1 MKNKMIILAF
11 LAGSNGFAV
20 ENEIRMEPIAGK
32 VSFEA
37 IGRPNMLVINGSGE
51 GVSSNLKISSSKLSG
66 EVSFRLES
74 LKTGIVERDQEMKEK
89 YLDIKNFPLAKLIFS
104 EFQMP
109 AGWSITNPKVVESS
123 FRGKFSLH
131 GVEREITGLYS
142 IDPGLKKS
150 TAKFDI
156 KLSDFKI
163 QLPEYLGIKVADFV
177 KVSVA
182 IDKLIVV
189 K

>member
-1 MKNKMIILAF
+1 MVF
-11 LAGSNGFAV
+11 LSGICLHAS
-20 ENEIRMEPIAGK
+20 ENEIKMEPGSGR

-37 IGRPNMLVINGSGE
+37 VGRPKMLVINGTGE
-51 GVSSNLKISSSKLSG
+51 GVSSSLKIINAKISG

-74 LKTGIVERDQEMKEK
+74 LKTGIEERDQDMKEK
-89 YLDIKNFPLAKLIFS
+89 YLEVKSFPIAKLTFS

-109 AGWSITNPKVVESS
+109 AGWSLKNPKVVESS
-123 FRGKFSLH
+123 FRAKFSLH

-142 IDPGLKKS
+142 IDSALKKS
-150 TAKFDI
+150 TAKFDV

-177 KVSVA
+177 KVSVL

>member
-1 MKNKMIILAF
+1 MKIRTAILILLSGACS
-11 LAGSNGFAV
+11 LAL
-20 ENEIRMEPIAGK
+20 ENEIKTEPGAGTVK
-32 VSFEA
+32 FEA
-37 IGRPNMLVINGSGE
+37 IGRPNMLFINGTGE
-51 GVSSNLKISSSKLSG
+51 GVSSNLKIIDSKISG

-74 LKTGIVERDQEMKEK
+74 LKTGIEQRDHDMKEK
-89 YLDIKNFPLAKLIFS
+89 YLEIKQYPLAKLIFS
-104 EFQMP
+104 QFQMP
-109 AGWSITNPKVVESS
+109 AGWSIKNPKVVESS
-123 FRGKFSLH
+123 FRGKFLLH

-142 IDPGLKKS
+142 IDPSLKKS

-177 KVSVA
+177 KVSVV
-182 IDKLIVV
+182 IDKLEVV

>member
-1 MKNKMIILAF
+1 MKIRIAILVF
-11 LAGSNGFAV
+11 LSGACGRAI
-20 ENEIRMEPIAGK
+20 ENEIKFEPGTGTVK
-32 VSFEA
+32 FEA
-37 IGRPNMLVINGSGE
+37 VGRPKMLVINGTGE
-51 GVSSNLKISSSKLSG
+51 GVASNLKISNSKISG

-74 LKTGIVERDQEMKEK
+74 LKTGIEQRDQDMKEK
-89 YLDIKNFPLAKLIFS
+89 YLEIKNYPVAKLSFS

-109 AGWSITNPKVVESS
+109 AGWSVKNPKVVESS
-123 FRGKFSLH
+123 FRGNFTLH

-142 IDPGLKKS
+142 IDPSLKKS

-163 QLPEYLGIKVADFV
+163 RLPEYLGIKVADFV
-177 KVSVA
+177 KVSVS
-182 IDKLIVV
+182 IDKMEVV

>member
-1 MKNKMIILAF
+1 MKLCTAILIF
-11 LAGSNGFAV
+11 LSGTLIQAL
-20 ENEIRMEPIAGK
+20 ENEIKTEPGSGT
-32 VSFEA
+32 VRFEA
-37 IGRPNMLVINGSGE
+37 VGRPKMLVINGTGE
-51 GVSSNLKISSSKLSG
+51 GVSSNLKISKSKISG
-66 EVSFRLES
+66 EVSFRLDS
-74 LKTGIVERDQEMKEK
+74 LKTGIEERDRDMKDK
-89 YLDIKNFPLAKLIFS
+89 YLEVKNFPLAKLVFS

-109 AGWSITNPKVVESS
+109 AGWSLSNPKVVESS
-123 FRGKFSLH
+123 FRGKFFLH

-142 IDPGLKKS
+142 IEPGLQKS